1 MHSPLTFK
9 EIELLVQ
16 SLSTKKPV
24 VSWFFKQLLPKV
36 QGTGRFAAVVVFLE
50 KKKTPSLI
58 MRLK

>member
-24 VSWFFKQLLPKV
+24 VSWFVKQLLPKV
-36 QGTGRFAAVVVFLE
+36 QGTDRFAVVVVFLE
-50 KKKTPSLI
+50 TKKTPSLI